1 MFEVVPFDI
10 EIGQY
15 KVMLNLADARTLGL
29 NPGDRVRVRTKGAS
43 LTAILDVTG
52 QMIKP
57 GQIGIFTEALRELK
71 DAKSVEVSPAPRPAS
86 VSYIKMLMDRQ
97 KLGEDQIRSIV
108 RDIVDNNLSE
118 VELAAYITASYIHNL
133 DAQETEWL
141 TRAMIE
147 TGERIYF
154 DTHPVVDKHSIGG
167 VPGNKVSMLVVPIVA
182 ASGLLIPKTSS
193 RAITGA
199 GGTADLMEVLAPVE
213 FTAEEIKEIT
223 ETVGG
228 VIAWGGATN
237 IAPADDKLIKAEYAL
252 AIDPYSQMLASIMA
266 KKGAVGA
273 DAVVVDMPTGPG
285 TKLETQEKART
296 LAKDLIDLGDRLG
309 IRVECAMT
317 FGGSPVGRTVG
328 PALEVKEA
336 LKMLETGEGPNSLR
350 EKSLALAGILLE
362 MGGVAARGEGYR
374 VAEEVLTSGK
384 AHKKLMEIIEAQ
396 GGDPKIRSDDI
407 QIGEHRWQ
415 ILSPTNGYVVAFYN
429 KRIIEIARAAGAP
442 ADKKAGVIIHK
453 KMGELVKK
461 GEPLLTICSS
471 TDWELECAIKMC
483 SMRDALGQ
491 MPIVVEGMLL
501 ERYPTERY
509 TRII

>member
-1 MFEVVPFDI
+1 MFEVNPFDI
-10 EIGQY
+10 DIGQY
-15 KVMLNLADARTLGL
+15 KVMLHQSDARQLGI
-29 NPGDRVRVRTKGAS
+29 NFGDRVRVRTKGAAV
-43 LTAILDVTG
+43 TAILDVTS
-52 QMIKP
+52 QMVEQ
-57 GQIGIFTEALRELK
+57 GHIGIFNEAMKELK
-71 DAKSVEVSPAPRPAS
+71 GAKTVDIMPAPKPAS
-86 VSYIKMLMDRQ
+86 VAYIKKLMDNQ
-97 KLGEDQIRSIV
+97 KLTEDQIRAIV

-118 VELAAYITASYIHNL
+118 VELSAYLTASYIYNM
-133 DAQETEWL
+133 DAQQTEWL

-147 TGERIYF
+147 TGDRIYF

-167 VPGNKVSMLVVPIVA
+167 VPGNKVTMLVVPIVA
-182 ASGLLIPKTSS
+182 AAGLLIPKTSS

-199 GGTADLMEVLAPVE
+199 GGTADLMEILAPVE
-213 FTAEEIKEIT
+213 FTADEIKELT

-252 AIDPYSQMLASIMA
+252 SIDPYSQMLASIMA

-273 DAVVVDMPTGPG
+273 EAVVVDMPTGPG
-285 TKLETQEKART
+285 TKLATAEEARK
-296 LAKDLIDLGDRLG
+296 LAKDLMDLGERLG

-328 PALEVKEA
+328 PAVEIKEA
-336 LKMLETGEGPNSLR
+336 LAMLETGTGPNSLR

-362 MGGVAARGEGYR
+362 MGGMAVRGDGGR
-374 VAEEVLTSGK
+374 MAEEILTSGR

-396 GGDPKIRSDDI
+396 GGDPNVKSSDI
-407 QIGEHRWQ
+407 QIGEFRQ
-415 ILSPTNGYVVAFYN
+415 DILSPATGYVVAFYN
-429 KRIIEIARAAGAP
+429 KRIIEIARLAGAP

-453 KMGELVKK
+453 KMGEMVKK

-471 TDWELECAIKMC
+471 SDWELECATKEC
-483 SMRDALGQ
+483 ALMDSGRQ

-501 ERYPTERY
+501 ERYPRY
-509 TRII
+509 TQI